1 MMNNTAPAS
10 VIGHMARPSNWSPI
24 VFVVAAV
31 AESRWPSSPHAT
43 VNELLTIW
51 VRDWQREKPAP
62 REELMDTPTSAAPDE
77 KTPSLDLALAKE
89 KSKLSGQLEIGAD
102 RFNSSV
108 ARLTSNSI
116 GELQGLV
123 SELQKMQEF
132 LTSEVDSV
140 QRQIDSALGGINII
154 VETIGPWKGI
164 ASRQTLPPGTR
175 NVRAGGLAAHIEQRN
190 RVG

>member
-1 MMNNTAPAS
+1 
-10 VIGHMARPSNWSPI
+10 
-24 VFVVAAV
+24 
-31 AESRWPSSPHAT
+31 
-43 VNELLTIW
+43 
-51 VRDWQREKPAP
+51 
-62 REELMDTPTSAAPDE
+62 MDSPTSAAPD
-77 KTPSLDLALAKE
+77 KTPPPDLALGKE
-89 KSKLSGQLEIGAD
+89 KSKPSGQLEFSAD

-132 LTSEVDSV
+132 LTSEVASV

-154 VETIGPWKGI
+154 VETIGPWKSI
-164 ASRQTLPPGTR
+164 ASSQTIPPDTR
-175 NVRAGGLAAHIEQRN
+175 NVRTGGLAAHIEQRK

>member
-1 MMNNTAPAS
+1 
-10 VIGHMARPSNWSPI
+10 
-24 VFVVAAV
+24 
-31 AESRWPSSPHAT
+31 
-43 VNELLTIW
+43 
-51 VRDWQREKPAP
+51 
-62 REELMDTPTSAAPDE
+62 MDTPTSAAPD
-77 KTPSLDLALAKE
+77 KKAPSLDLALAKE
-89 KSKLSGQLEIGAD
+89 KSQLSGQLEFSAD

-140 QRQIDSALGGINII
+140 QRQIDSALGGINVI
-154 VETIGPWKGI
+154 VETIGPWKTI
-164 ASRQTLPPGTR
+164 ASSQTLPPGTR
-175 NVRAGGLAAHIEQRN
+175 NVRAGGLAAHNEQRN

>member
-1 MMNNTAPAS
+1 
-10 VIGHMARPSNWSPI
+10 
-24 VFVVAAV
+24 
-31 AESRWPSSPHAT
+31 
-43 VNELLTIW
+43 
-51 VRDWQREKPAP
+51 
-62 REELMDTPTSAAPDE
+62 MDSPTSAAPD
-77 KTPSLDLALAKE
+77 KTPPPDLALGKE
-89 KSKLSGQLEIGAD
+89 NSKPSGQLEFSAE

-132 LTSEVDSV
+132 LTSEVASV

-154 VETIGPWKGI
+154 VETIGPWKSI
-164 ASRQTLPPGTR
+164 ASSQTLPPGTR
-175 NVRAGGLAAHIEQRN
+175 NVRTGGLAAHIEQRN

>member
-1 MMNNTAPAS
+1 
-10 VIGHMARPSNWSPI
+10 
-24 VFVVAAV
+24 
-31 AESRWPSSPHAT
+31 
-43 VNELLTIW
+43 
-51 VRDWQREKPAP
+51 
-62 REELMDTPTSAAPDE
+62 MDSPTSAAPDE
-77 KTPSLDLALAKE
+77 KTPPLELASATQLNKE
-89 KSKLSGQLEIGAD
+89 TSNPSGQQLEISAD

-154 VETIGPWKGI
+154 VETIGPWKSI
-164 ASRQTLPPGTR
+164 AGSQTLPPGTR
-175 NVRAGGLAAHIEQRN
+175 NVRAGGPAANIEQQVRA
-190 RVG
+190 G

>member
-1 MMNNTAPAS
+1 
-10 VIGHMARPSNWSPI
+10 
-24 VFVVAAV
+24 
-31 AESRWPSSPHAT
+31 
-43 VNELLTIW
+43 
-51 VRDWQREKPAP
+51 
-62 REELMDTPTSAAPDE
+62 MDSPTSTAPDE
-77 KTPSLDLALAKE
+77 KTPSLDLAMATLLSKE
-89 KSKLSGQLEIGAD
+89 KPKPSGQLEFSSE

-132 LTSEVDSV
+132 LTSEVASV

-154 VETIGPWKGI
+154 VETIGPWKSI
-164 ASRQTLPPGTR
+164 ASSQTLPPGTR
-175 NVRAGGLAAHIEQRN
+175 NVRTGGLAAHIEQRN

>member
-1 MMNNTAPAS
+1 
-10 VIGHMARPSNWSPI
+10 
-24 VFVVAAV
+24 
-31 AESRWPSSPHAT
+31 
-43 VNELLTIW
+43 
-51 VRDWQREKPAP
+51 
-62 REELMDTPTSAAPDE
+62 MDTPTSAAPD
-77 KTPSLDLALAKE
+77 KTPPPGLALGKE
-89 KSKLSGQLEIGAD
+89 NSNPTGQLAFSAE

-140 QRQIDSALGGINII
+140 QRQIDSAVGGISII
-154 VETIGPWKGI
+154 VETIGPFKSI
-164 ASRQTLPPGTR
+164 AGSQTLPSGTR
-175 NVRAGGLAAHIEQRN
+175 NVRTGGMAAHIEPRN

>member
-1 MMNNTAPAS
+1 MGSGLA
-10 VIGHMARPSNWSPI
+10 ARRP
-24 VFVVAAV
+24 V
-31 AESRWPSSPHAT
+31 
-43 VNELLTIW
+43 
-51 VRDWQREKPAP
+51 P
-62 REELMDTPTSAAPDE
+62 REELMDTPTSATPDK
-77 KTPSLDLALAKE
+77 KTHPLDLALAKE
-89 KSKLSGQLEIGAD
+89 KSQLSGQLEFSAD

-140 QRQIDSALGGINII
+140 QRQIDSAVGGISII
-154 VETIGPWKGI
+154 VETIGPFRSI
-164 ASRQTLPPGTR
+164 AGSQTLPSGTR
-175 NVRAGGLAAHIEQRN
+175 NVRTGGMAAHVEPRN

>member
-1 MMNNTAPAS
+1 
-10 VIGHMARPSNWSPI
+10 
-24 VFVVAAV
+24 
-31 AESRWPSSPHAT
+31 
-43 VNELLTIW
+43 
-51 VRDWQREKPAP
+51 
-62 REELMDTPTSAAPDE
+62 MDAPTSAAPD
-77 KTPSLDLALAKE
+77 KTPPPDLALGKE
-89 KSKLSGQLEIGAD
+89 NSKPSGQLAFSAE

-132 LTSEVDSV
+132 LTSEVASV

-154 VETIGPWKGI
+154 VETIGPWKSI
-164 ASRQTLPPGTR
+164 ASSQTLPPGTR
-175 NVRAGGLAAHIEQRN
+175 NVRTGGPAANIEQRN

>member
-1 MMNNTAPAS
+1 
-10 VIGHMARPSNWSPI
+10 
-24 VFVVAAV
+24 
-31 AESRWPSSPHAT
+31 
-43 VNELLTIW
+43 
-51 VRDWQREKPAP
+51 
-62 REELMDTPTSAAPDE
+62 MDTPTSAAPD
-77 KTPSLDLALAKE
+77 KTPLPDLALGKE
-89 KSKLSGQLEIGAD
+89 KSKPAGQLEFSAD

-154 VETIGPWKGI
+154 VETIAPWKSI
-164 ASRQTLPPGTR
+164 ASSQTLPPGTR
-175 NVRAGGLAAHIEQRN
+175 NVRAGGLAAHIEQRI

>member
-1 MMNNTAPAS
+1 
-10 VIGHMARPSNWSPI
+10 
-24 VFVVAAV
+24 
-31 AESRWPSSPHAT
+31 
-43 VNELLTIW
+43 
-51 VRDWQREKPAP
+51 
-62 REELMDTPTSAAPDE
+62 MDTPTSAAPND
-77 KTPSLDLALAKE
+77 KTPPPDLALGKE
-89 KSKLSGQLEIGAD
+89 KSKPSGQLEFSAD

-154 VETIGPWKGI
+154 VETIGPFKSI
-164 ASRQTLPPGTR
+164 ASSQTLPPGTR
-175 NVRAGGLAAHIEQRN
+175 NVRTGGLAAHIEQRH

>member
-1 MMNNTAPAS
+1 
-10 VIGHMARPSNWSPI
+10 
-24 VFVVAAV
+24 
-31 AESRWPSSPHAT
+31 
-43 VNELLTIW
+43 
-51 VRDWQREKPAP
+51 
-62 REELMDTPTSAAPDE
+62 MDNPTSAAPDE
-77 KTPSLDLALAKE
+77 KTPPLDLALATQLNKE
-89 KSKLSGQLEIGAD
+89 KSKPAGQLEISAE

-140 QRQIDSALGGINII
+140 QRQIDSALGGVNII
-154 VETIGPWKGI
+154 VETIGPWKSI
-164 ASRQTLPPGTR
+164 ASSQTLPPGTR
-175 NVRAGGLAAHIEQRN
+175 NARAGLAAHIEQRI

>member
-1 MMNNTAPAS
+1 
-10 VIGHMARPSNWSPI
+10 
-24 VFVVAAV
+24 
-31 AESRWPSSPHAT
+31 
-43 VNELLTIW
+43 
-51 VRDWQREKPAP
+51 
-62 REELMDTPTSAAPDE
+62 MDSPTSAAPDK

-89 KSKLSGQLEIGAD
+89 KSQLSGQLEFSAD

-140 QRQIDSALGGINII
+140 RRQIDSAVGGINII
-154 VETIGPWKGI
+154 VETIGPFKSI
-164 ASRQTLPPGTR
+164 ASSQTLPPGTR
-175 NVRAGGLAAHIEQRN
+175 NVRTGGLAANIEQRN